1 MTFREQVAVD
11 VTATFLNALEFAE
24 VHSIDGK
31 DVLCVFDTDADGELA
46 ADAGSGI
53 GMAEGVYVTRKRIFC
68 REDDLA
74 KAPRQGKHIDVD
86 GEPYLTL
93 SVAREMG
100 MVVLTVAENAA

>member
-1 MTFREQVAVD
+1 
-11 VTATFLNALEFAE
+11 
-24 VHSIDGK
+24 
-31 DVLCVFDTDADGELA
+31 
-46 ADAGSGI
+46 
-53 GMAEGVYVTRKRIFC
+53 VTRKRIFC